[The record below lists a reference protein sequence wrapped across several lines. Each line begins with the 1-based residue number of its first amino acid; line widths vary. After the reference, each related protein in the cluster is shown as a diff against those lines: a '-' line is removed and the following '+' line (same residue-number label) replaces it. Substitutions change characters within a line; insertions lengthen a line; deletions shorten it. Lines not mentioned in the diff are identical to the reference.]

1 MRRGTN
7 VKTTKDLI
15 KQAVEDLEAI
25 HVIIRAARK
34 PRAVLD
40 IHELERKV
48 LAVMDL
54 LERGY

>member
-1 MRRGTN
+1 M
-7 VKTTKDLI
+7 KTTKDLI